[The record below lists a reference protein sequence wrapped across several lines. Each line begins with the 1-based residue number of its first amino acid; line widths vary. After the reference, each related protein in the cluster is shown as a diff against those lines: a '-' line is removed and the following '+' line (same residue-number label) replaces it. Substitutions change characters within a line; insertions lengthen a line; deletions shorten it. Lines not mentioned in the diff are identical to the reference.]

1 MPSAYSDTIVFFG
14 ATGDLAFKQIFPAL
28 YGLVRDDALD
38 IPIVGVARSGWSLDQ
53 FRARAR
59 ESLIAHGGYDETVFA
74 RFTHLLRFVGGDYA
88 DPATFVQLRQQVPAG
103 KRPLHYLAIP
113 PALFATV
120 AGHLA
125 ASGLAD
131 NARLIIEKPFGQ
143 DRASAAALN
152 ETLRAHFPESALFR
166 IDHYLG
172 KEPVQNILY
181 TRFANAI
188 FEPVWNRQHVRAIQ
202 ITMAESFGVED
213 RGAFYEA
220 TGALRD
226 VVQNHLLQVLANL
239 MMDPPTGEGHES
251 LRDQKATLLK
261 ALRPLDHASIV
272 RGQYRGYRDVKGATP
287 NSDTE
292 TFVATRMFLETW
304 RWEGVPIHI
313 RAGKALPVTAAEIL
327 VQFRAPPR
335 NTFGEGL
342 ADSTGHMRFRLSPDV
357 SINLGLRVKK
367 PGDGMAGEDR
377 EMTLTEQPAS
387 LLPPYQRLLGDAL
400 RGNAD
405 LFARQDIID
414 AQWRVVDPVLRDPPP
429 CQIYEPG
436 SWGPHAAESL
446 IGEHGPWRD
455 PLT

>member
-1 MPSAYSDTIVFFG
+1 M
-14 ATGDLAFKQIFPAL
+14 
-28 YGLVRDDALD
+28 RDDALD
-38 IPIVGVARSGWSLDQ
+38 TPIVGVARSGWSLEQ

-131 NARLIIEKPFGQ
+131 GARLIIEKPFGQ

-188 FEPVWNRQHVRAIQ
+188 FEPIWNRQHVRAIQ